1 MKRLVP
7 LLAVLLLAAV
17 LSACGGSSRPAAAP
31 TTTAAAAPSLAARA
45 GAICRAYHR
54 TLDQY
59 NQPQTLPG
67 IAVYYVVVQKALTRM
82 VTQLS
87 AIEPQT
93 PALKRFTA
101 ATRAELK
108 PVGDMLAA
116 AKAGSVKRIRKVAIR
131 GALLDKRA
139 HALAVEAKLGA
150 CAETPGSSG

>member
-67 IAVYYVVVQKALTRM
+67 IAVYYTVVEKALTRM
-82 VTQLS
+82 VARLS
-87 AIEPQT
+87 ALRPQT
-93 PALKRFTA
+93 PALRRFVE

-108 PVGDMLAA
+108 PVGAMRAA
-116 AKAGSVKRIRKVAIR
+116 AQAGKATRIRRIAIQ
-131 GALLDKRA
+131 GALLDKQA
-139 HALAVEAKLGA
+139 HALAVRAKLDA
-150 CAETPGSSG
+150 CAETPGSS